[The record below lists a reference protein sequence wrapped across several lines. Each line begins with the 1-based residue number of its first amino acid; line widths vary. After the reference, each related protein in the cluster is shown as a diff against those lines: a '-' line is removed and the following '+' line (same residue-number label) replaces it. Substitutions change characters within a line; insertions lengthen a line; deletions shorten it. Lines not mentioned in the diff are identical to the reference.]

1 VKNSPAILAPAARRP
16 YSSTLPL
23 LAQLARRIEKQI
35 TSFKT
40 GGKTFS
46 NEAFNAA
53 ALGLAALQFE
63 LNPVFRQLCKQR
75 ETAPEQWS
83 HWSEIPCVPAAA
95 FKDFDVSCV
104 PHADRCTAFH
114 SSGTTRQRP
123 GKHFHSAV
131 SLKLYEASLLKWF
144 RLNVADPASWPGRF
158 LFLTPEGSDAPNSSL
173 VHMFETIRRQ
183 HIGRDDVFLGA
194 LDSENAWIVNLTKAA
209 IALEDAASGAAP
221 VLIMGTAFLFV
232 HLLDYL
238 EFRRI
243 RIALPAGSIAMETG
257 GYKGRSRTM
266 PKEQLHWLMS
276 RSLGLGPDAIICEY
290 GMSELSSQAYSNGRL
305 GGITP
310 QTMPKEGTEAFIFP
324 PWARAAVVSAETGR
338 EVEIGETGLL
348 RILDLANAFSA
359 MGIQTEDMAVRRQSG
374 FQLLGR
380 AMASEPRGCSLMSRE
395 S

>member
-1 VKNSPAILAPAARRP
+1 
-16 YSSTLPL
+16 
-23 LAQLARRIEKQI
+23 
-35 TSFKT
+35 
-40 GGKTFS
+40 
-46 NEAFNAA
+46 
-53 ALGLAALQFE
+53 
-63 LNPVFRQLCKQR
+63 
-75 ETAPEQWS
+75 
-83 HWSEIPCVPAAA
+83 
-95 FKDFDVSCV
+95 
-104 PHADRCTAFH
+104 
-114 SSGTTRQRP
+114 
-123 GKHFHSAV
+123 
-131 SLKLYEASLLKWF
+131 
-144 RLNVADPASWPGRF
+144 
-158 LFLTPEGSDAPNSSL
+158 
-173 VHMFETIRRQ
+173 MFETIRRQ